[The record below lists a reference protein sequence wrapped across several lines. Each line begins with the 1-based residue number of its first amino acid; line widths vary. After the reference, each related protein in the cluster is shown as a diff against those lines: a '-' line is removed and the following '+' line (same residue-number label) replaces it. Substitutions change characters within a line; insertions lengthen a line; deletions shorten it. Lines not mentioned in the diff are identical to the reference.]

1 MFELVMGKDPYIFR
15 LLLMEDKGSRGNVE
29 TKPSFQNVE
38 VDNTGNHI
46 LTNFLVSSN
55 VLASSVE
62 VRGYL
67 MVSRLR
73 LGHELEI
80 CPHPKNMS
88 VSTTPYDPW
97 MRAPMETKRPPPYQ
111 RRDIVYCQP
120 LVIGESA
127 SFALNHAPLQVSK
140 TIDQVANPGGGIS
153 EKELDELAKIADELG
168 VNSTMFTDPATAPIV
183 VDDHGKKPMT
193 PMLMPGIEPRQFAH
207 GGIETGSAGA
217 DVTQI
222 PENEVLNV
230 DLDPGSFTKV
240 SKFVGSSS
248 ILHDQGIDRG
258 TVDTLKDAEL
268 AAPLNADP
276 VAVPNAES
284 HNVVPVMLSSKVLPE
299 EATNLVEVAVKRAPT
314 SHRRRSLPPTDDSKV
329 ESEEAARAHKRSRH
343 GKHRSSSSTKRS
355 RSGNDLLDATKD
367 KDISLE
373 MAEAVE

>member
-1 MFELVMGKDPYIFR
+1 
-15 LLLMEDKGSRGNVE
+15 
-29 TKPSFQNVE
+29 
-38 VDNTGNHI
+38 
-46 LTNFLVSSN
+46 
-55 VLASSVE
+55 
-62 VRGYL
+62 
-67 MVSRLR
+67 
-73 LGHELEI
+73 
-80 CPHPKNMS
+80 MS

-193 PMLMPGIEPRQFAH
+193 PMLMPGIEPRSFSEATEIFSVNQGNLPMGESKLDLLVLMLRKFQRMRSDFRTWIF
-207 GGIETGSAGA
+207 GGIDYFIFPLRI
-217 DVTQI
+217 DVCRRSQ
-222 PENEVLNV
+222 
-230 DLDPGSFTKV
+230 
-240 SKFVGSSS
+240 
-248 ILHDQGIDRG
+248 HY
-258 TVDTLKDAEL
+258 DAKL